1 MKSIT
6 IPIMP
11 LGPGSQVE
19 EEVLEYINMP
29 KEMYT
34 YAPPILPEPEDVAN
48 LTAAHDALRSI
59 VAALQMA
66 NAGGKPAPVSML
78 NLDRDNLHL
87 VNQVLGEGEVS
98 ARVLGE
104 TELKV
109 QESVFAGVWRVIE
122 TLGDRIV
129 SDHIEVGAIP
139 ARLLD
144 RARAIAAP
152 IRSIAIPEQFPPGVM
167 NASALLTEL
176 NDQIDS
182 WKHGMLPHVIN
193 LTLLPLSQEDVVFL
207 DQSIG
212 LGNVVILSRGYGNC
226 RVSSTQV
233 PNCWRVTY
241 YNSQDAIILNTIE
254 IVDIPDVA
262 CAAKEDLEDSLER
275 LEEVLQWVITQ

>member
-59 VAALQMA
+59 VTALQVA
-66 NAGGKPAPVSML
+66 NAGGRPAPVSML

-122 TLGDRIV
+122 TLGEQIV
-129 SDHIEVGAIP
+129 SDHIEIGAIP
-139 ARLLD
+139 MRLLD

-152 IRSIAIPEQFPPGVM
+152 IRRIAIPEQFPPGVM

-176 NDQIDS
+176 NDQIGS

-226 RVSSTQV
+226 RVSSTQI

-275 LEEVLQWVITQ
+275 LEEVLQWVVTQ

>member
-59 VAALQMA
+59 VAALQVA

-152 IRSIAIPEQFPPGVM
+152 IRSIVIPEQFPPGVM

-176 NDQIDS
+176 NDQIGS